1 MARRVQWHAP
11 AVLQV
16 MEEYPTD
23 EINTEPEEKL
33 ARRIAELT
41 GVPVHQSTVSRQL
54 EKLRRAPNPAA
65 PQVQREEEEI
75 EDLEAEEEQVRTE
88 IFTFIYDAILC
99 WVFLFSL
106 KFREN

>member
-1 MARRVQWHAP
+1 MDRRVQWRAP
-11 AVLQV
+11 AVLQA

-23 EINTEPEEKL
+23 EINTEEKL
-33 ARRIAELT
+33 ARRITELT

-54 EKLRRAPNPAA
+54 EKLRRAQN
-65 PQVQREEEEI
+65 QVQREEEEI

-88 IFTFIYDAILC
+88 IFTFTYDAILC